1 VSQHSGSGDVPELN
15 GLDQRISMRGYF
27 ERIMQ
32 EQKEAREVLRKETQE
47 AMRIAETEREKAA
60 SNVRAALEE
69 HMHAGDARLQD
80 HITHQVEQVRMS
92 LASLQLL
99 MAERDGR
106 MDDRFTAHREALAK
120 ADFALT
126 GRLEQ
131 MNEFRS
137 QITQERGSYVTR
149 EFIDEQTKGSNERFT
164 RLENWQGK
172 IIGGLTVVAVVGVTN
187 LVKVWTG

>member
-1 VSQHSGSGDVPELN
+1 MSHDPDVPELN
-15 GLDQRISMRGYF
+15 GIDNRISMRGFF
-27 ERIMQ
+27 ERVLA
-32 EQKEAREVLRKETQE
+32 EQKDAREVLSRETKE
-47 AMRIAETEREKAA
+47 AMRIAEMEREKAA
-60 SNVRAALEE
+60 SNVRTALEE
-69 HMHAGDARLQD
+69 HMRAGDARLQD
-80 HITHQVEQVRMS
+80 HIDHQVEQVKQA
-92 LASLQLL
+92 LASLSML

-106 MDDRFTAHREALAK
+106 MDDRFQGHREALAK
-120 ADFALT
+120 ADSALT
-126 GRLEQ
+126 SRLEQ
-131 MNEFRS
+131 MNEFRA